1 MNVVFEPNKKTEK
14 ILLDLPDD
22 IMYAV
27 ARITLDMSMKKV
39 PMSRGKSTSG
49 QLRRSTMAYGVRG
62 SNGDYSIGSS
72 TSYAK
77 YVYNMPDSN
86 HFTTPGT
93 SGKWFHKTF
102 KAHQVSIVKTAISR
116 TKKG

>member
-77 YVYNMPDSN
+77 YVWVMNN
-86 HFTTPGT
+86 ETTNWTTPGT
-93 SGKWFHKTF
+93 GSQWYINYLKKHGKQLI
-102 KAHQVSIVKTAISR
+102 AESIKENL
-116 TKKG
+116 